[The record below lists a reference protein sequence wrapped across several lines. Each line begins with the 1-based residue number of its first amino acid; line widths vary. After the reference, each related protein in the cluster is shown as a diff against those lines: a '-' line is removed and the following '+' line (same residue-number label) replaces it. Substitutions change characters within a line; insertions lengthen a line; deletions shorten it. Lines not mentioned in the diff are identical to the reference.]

1 MSATRKMYIIK
12 YSLVV
17 DPIQGHPMLALKPTT
32 LYDCGKHMDY
42 ATIIP
47 FPAKHNFLIGL
58 KVTEGED
65 AKRNCI
71 VFVGLGVPAGLAE
84 YRAENS
90 VGSTTAADET

>member
-1 MSATRKMYIIK
+1 MHDI
-12 YSLVV
+12 
-17 DPIQGHPMLALKPTT
+17 P
-32 LYDCGKHMDY
+32 
-42 ATIIP
+42 IIP

-84 YRAENS
+84 NRAENS
-90 VGSTTAADET
+90 VGSAAAADETRLVPGDSSIQCDVERRAEKVDVWLGHAEMGVGV